1 MVRKATPRSTA
12 GGRKPR
18 AAASKA
24 ASAGA
29 AGAGSAGAGN
39 GASGGGGSG
48 MADAK
53 ARIVDAFMALAG
65 ERRFS
70 EIDLPDIAERAG
82 VSLGELR
89 AQFDGRLSILSAFSE
104 RIDRQVLD
112 AVGPTTEESGRDR
125 LFEVLMRRLDALAP
139 YRAAVE
145 LISEAA
151 RRDPALAAGLHA
163 IALRS
168 MRWMMVAAGVSP
180 RRPGRMVRLEGL
192 TLVWLRTLRTFV
204 DDTDADLGATM
215 AGLDKDL
222 RRGERM
228 LESASRVREMLCW
241 PLRRG
246 DARRGAAT
254 AGEGSS
260 AAT

>member
-1 MVRKATPRSTA
+1 MARKTTPRSATRGRAPRTTAASRQSAA
-12 GGRKPR
+12 GG
-18 AAASKA
+18 
-24 ASAGA
+24 
-29 AGAGSAGAGN
+29 AGAGVGTSGA
-39 GASGGGGSG
+39 
-48 MADAK
+48 ADPK

-70 EIDLPDIAERAG
+70 DIDLPDIADRAG

-89 AQFDGRLSILSAFSE
+89 AHFDGRLSILAAFSE

-112 AVGPTTEESGRDR
+112 GLGPTTEEESRDR
-125 LFEVLMRRLDALAP
+125 LFDVLMRRLEALAP

-145 LISEAA
+145 LIGEAA

-180 RRPGRMVRLEGL
+180 RRPGRMLRLEGL
-192 TLVWLRTLRTFV
+192 TLVWLRTLRTWV
-204 DDTDADLGATM
+204 DDEDADLGETM
-215 AGLDKDL
+215 AALDKDL

-228 LESASRVREMLCW
+228 LESAGHLWAFLCR
-241 PLRRG
+241 PLRRS
-246 DARRGAAT
+246 DSRRASET
-254 AGEGSS
+254 ADRGGVT
-260 AAT
+260 A